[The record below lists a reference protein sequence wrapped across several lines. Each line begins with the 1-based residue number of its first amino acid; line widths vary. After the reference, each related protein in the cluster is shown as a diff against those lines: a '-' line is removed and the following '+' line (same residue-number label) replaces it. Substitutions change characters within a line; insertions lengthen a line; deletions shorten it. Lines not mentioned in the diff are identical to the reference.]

1 MAFMFGEKKAK
12 QAPRFKKIYSDNSGA
27 NEIWIDTETGV
38 NYLWHSALYA
48 GSITTLL
55 GSDGQ
60 PVITP
65 VVKEN

>member
-1 MAFMFGEKKAK
+1 MFGEKKEK
-12 QAPRFKKIYSDNSGA
+12 LPPRFKKTYSDITGV

-38 NYLWHSALYA
+38 NYLWHAALYA
-48 GSITTLL
+48 GSITPLL
-55 GSDGQ
+55 GSDGK